1 MYSFFHNI
9 TYKNTFWYSISLHSF
24 YICELIFEKL
34 VNILEYKSLYNIIF
48 LKNTVHLLFMY
59 LFLMKVMFLNIYFFK
74 KYMMLLMFGT
84 FYFCIKLN
92 EIYKKRIYS
101 IENKKDFIDPFK
113 ILIITPNI
121 DIMNKIIKYTNVF
134 HFSNYLIFINIILY
148 LFIL

>member
-1 MYSFFHNI
+1 
-9 TYKNTFWYSISLHSF
+9 
-24 YICELIFEKL
+24 
-34 VNILEYKSLYNIIF
+34 
-48 LKNTVHLLFMY
+48 
-59 LFLMKVMFLNIYFFK
+59 
-74 KYMMLLMFGT
+74 MFGT